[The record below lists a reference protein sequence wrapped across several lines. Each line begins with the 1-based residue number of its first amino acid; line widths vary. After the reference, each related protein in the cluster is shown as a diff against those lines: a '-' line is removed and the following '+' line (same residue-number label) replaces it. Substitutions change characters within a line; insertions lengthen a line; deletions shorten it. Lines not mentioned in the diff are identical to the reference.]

1 MRTCSF
7 FLSVQTGY
15 AALGLYAEILNVIY
29 DMRWCILLGMVL
41 ILCDLYWGVRE
52 STIRYYETNDSK
64 YKVRLSRAGRRSVN
78 KACDYIS
85 WTLLGALVGMAVL
98 EPLGIC
104 THIVAASVCIG
115 CGSLF
120 DLSSIYG
127 HVCRVHGITP
137 ISLKSLGI
145 ALLKK
150 KDSDLGEALEETLN
164 NDKRVSE

>member
-1 MRTCSF
+1 MRTFSF

-15 AALGLYAEILNVIY
+15 AALGLYYEILNVLY
-29 DMRWCILLGMVL
+29 DMRWCILLGIVL
-41 ILCDLYWGVRE
+41 IVCDLYWGVKE
-52 STIRYYETNDSK
+52 STLHFTETKDAK

-85 WTLLGALVGMAVL
+85 WMLLGALIGMAVL

-104 THIVAASVCIG
+104 SHIVAAAICMG

-137 ISLKSLGI
+137 ISLRTLGI

-150 KDSDLGEALEETLN
+150 KDEELGEALEETLKD
-164 NDKRVSE
+164 DKRV